1 MKVEVKDM
9 KIYSK
14 LDMMV
19 RASGVS
25 GRESA
30 IASKAAEMIAPFV
43 DEVSTDVMGNVI
55 ALRRARVTEDKG
67 ASIML
72 CAHMDE
78 IGFLVTFIEDS
89 GYIRVSAIGGIHTVA
104 AAYTEVV
111 SDKGVRGV
119 ISVSES
125 KKKGEEIKVEDLY
138 IDIGAKNKK
147 EAERKVSIGDWF
159 VLEPGVRRL
168 MGKRVC
174 GRPLD
179 DRIGCAV
186 MVEIAELLADFDN
199 QGDIYYVFSV
209 QEEVGCRGAMPAA
222 FGIAPE
228 YSLCFDVTGTGDAMG
243 AEPMACSVGGGAA
256 VKIKDRSV
264 ICNEQVVKALCEI
277 AEREGIKHQ
286 KEILTYG
293 GTDTSVMQLAG
304 RGSRAGAISIP
315 TRNIH
320 SGVELCD
327 MGDAE
332 ACAELAAAFV
342 KSL

>member
-1 MKVEVKDM
+1 M

-14 LDMMV
+14 LDVMV
-19 RASGVS
+19 RASGIS

-30 IASKAAEMIAPFV
+30 IREKASELIAPFV
-43 DEVSTDVMGNVI
+43 DEIKTDVMGNLI
-55 ALRRARVTEDKG
+55 AIRRARVAAEDKG
-67 ASIML
+67 ADVMF

-89 GYIRVSAIGGIHTVA
+89 GYIRVSSVGGIHAVA
-104 AAYTEVV
+104 AAFSNVV
-111 SDKGVRGV
+111 SNKGVAGLIAV
-119 ISVSES
+119 NEG
-125 KKKGEEIKVEDLY
+125 KKKDDVKVDDLY

-147 EAERKVSIGDWF
+147 DAEKKVAIGDWF
-159 VLEPGVRRL
+159 VLTPSLKRL
-168 MGKRVC
+168 MNKRVC

-186 MVEIAELLADFDN
+186 MCEIAEMLADYEN
-199 QGDIYYVFSV
+199 KGDIYYVFSV

-228 YSLCFDVTGTGDAMG
+228 YSICFDVTGTGDAMG
-243 AEPMACSVGGGAA
+243 SDPMACSVGGGAA

-264 ICNEQVVKALCEI
+264 ICHEQVVNALCAI
-277 AEREGIKHQ
+277 AEDKGIKYQ
-286 KEILTYG
+286 REILTYG

-332 ACAELAAAFV
+332 ACVSLAAEFV
-342 KSL
+342 KTLN

>member
-1 MKVEVKDM
+1 M
-9 KIYSK
+9 KIYSR
-14 LDMMV
+14 LDALLH
-19 RASGVS
+19 ASGIS
-25 GRESA
+25 GRENVTREK
-30 IASKAAEMIAPFV
+30 ASELIAPFV
-43 DEVSTDVMGNVI
+43 DEIKTDVMGNLI
-55 ALRRARVTEDKG
+55 ALRRARASGEEKG
-67 ASIML
+67 ASVMF

-89 GYIRVSAIGGIHTVA
+89 GYIRVSAVGGIHATA
-104 AAYTEVV
+104 AAYTNVV
-111 SDKGVRGV
+111 SNKGVAGLV
-119 ISVSES
+119 AVSED
-125 KKKGEEIKVEDLY
+125 KKGEIKVEDLY

-147 EAERKVSIGDWF
+147 DAERKVAIGDWF
-159 VLEPGVRRL
+159 VLTPSLKKL

-186 MVEIAELLADFDN
+186 MIETAELLSDFEN
-199 QGDIYYVFSV
+199 KGDIYYVFSV
-209 QEEVGCRGAMPAA
+209 QEEVGCRGASPAA

-228 YSLCFDVTGTGDAMG
+228 YSICFDVTGTGDALG
-243 AEPMACSVGGGAA
+243 ATPMACSVGGGAA

-264 ICNEQVVKALCEI
+264 ICHEQVVSALCDI
-277 AEREGIKHQ
+277 AEREGIKYQ
-286 KEILTYG
+286 REVLTYG

-327 MGDAE
+327 IGDAE
-332 ACAELAAAFV
+332 ASVLLAAAFV